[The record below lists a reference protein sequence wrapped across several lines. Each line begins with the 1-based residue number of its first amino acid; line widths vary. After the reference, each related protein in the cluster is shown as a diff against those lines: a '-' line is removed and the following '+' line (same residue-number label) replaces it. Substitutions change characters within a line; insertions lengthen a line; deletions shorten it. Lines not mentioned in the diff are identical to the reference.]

1 MTKPAPKK
9 PSRTRP
15 AKVPPAPPVMGPD
28 MSISPAVVTE
38 VETLNQ
44 RVAEA
49 IHAAKGTG
57 LPQGFIVA
65 VLQGLT
71 LQQTQ
76 MLISVPE

>member
-1 MTKPAPKK
+1 M
-9 PSRTRP
+9 TRP
-15 AKVPPAPPVMGPD
+15 ATKTPARKRAPKVVQPEPPVLQPE
-28 MSISPAVVTE
+28 MSISPAVVSE
-38 VETLNQ
+38 VENLNQ

-65 VLQGLT
+65 VLQSLT

-76 MLISVPE
+76 LLLA